1 MLIRSLK
8 KILFYYIIILA
19 QEFYSQE
26 SGVELPLIGD
36 RLSGAVSQT
45 EEEILGRQFL
55 RDLKRESNILY
66 DPIVQEWSELFVY
79 KIGEVSKVNKKS
91 FEILLIAVSYTHLR
105 AHETS

>member
-8 KILFYYIIILA
+8 KILFYYIILLA
-19 QEFYSQE
+19 QELYTQE

-55 RDLKRESNILY
+55 RDLKIT
-66 DPIVQEWSELFVY
+66 
-79 KIGEVSKVNKKS
+79 KKANTVTLHL
-91 FEILLIAVSYTHLR
+91 LLIKFFCNIYK
-105 AHETS
+105 

>member
-8 KILFYYIIILA
+8 KILFYYIILLT
-19 QEFYSQE
+19 QELYTQE

-55 RDLKRESNILY
+55 SCLLYTSDAADDL
-66 DPIVQEWSELFVY
+66 
-79 KIGEVSKVNKKS
+79 
-91 FEILLIAVSYTHLR
+91 
-105 AHETS
+105 